1 MQLKSQNKGQRAN
14 LPLLEDSMPHSE
26 EYYKILSDMQEWPD
40 WKIQAYNDCIATSAH
55 ANKLKIKVTSE
66 EAIESW
72 SEMSK
77 KIAEANASIKALSEA
92 FKNIEN
98 KKENHQMKFIIGN
111 RGSGVTTDILLEA
124 SKFNRPI
131 IVPMEPDK
139 AYIKDKCVDLGI
151 PCPDV
156 YTFKQVKDGILR
168 GQKACIVHISDV
180 NAYLEWSL
188 REYGFEGRIGTVSA
202 SLEAQFE

>member
-1 MQLKSQNKGQRAN
+1 
-14 LPLLEDSMPHSE
+14 MPHSE
-26 EYYKILSDMQEWPD
+26 EYYKILSEIQKWPD

-55 ANKLKIKVTSE
+55 ANKLEIKVTSE

-72 SEMSK
+72 NEMSK

-92 FKNIEN
+92 FENIEN
-98 KKENHQMKFIIGN
+98 KKENYQMKFIIGN

-131 IVPMEPDK
+131 IVPMGPDK

-156 YTFKQVKDGILR
+156 YTFKQVKDGILSV
-168 GQKACIVHISDV
+168 QKTCIVYISDV
-180 NAYLEWSL
+180 NAYLKWSL
-188 REYGFEGRIGTVSA
+188 KEYGFEGRIGTVSA

>member
-1 MQLKSQNKGQRAN
+1 MQLKSQNRGQRAN
-14 LPLLEDSMPHSE
+14 LALLEDSMLHSE
-26 EYYKILSDMQEWPD
+26 EYYKILSETQEWPD
-40 WKIQAYNDCIATSAH
+40 WKINTYNDCVATSAH
-55 ANKLKIKVTSE
+55 GKKLEIQVTSE
-66 EAIESW
+66 EAIKSW
-72 SEMSK
+72 NE
-77 KIAEANASIKALSEA
+77 KIKEIGKAIKALEEFEDA
-92 FKNIEN
+92 LKNIG
-98 KKENHQMKFIIGN
+98 KGNHQMKFIIGN

-168 GQKACIVHISDV
+168 GQKACIIHISDV

-188 REYGFEGRIGTVSA
+188 KEYGFEGRIGSVSA
-202 SLEAQFE
+202 SLEARFE

>member
-1 MQLKSQNKGQRAN
+1 MGQRAEI
-14 LPLLEDSMPHSE
+14 PKIPYIEDSIPS
-26 EYYKILSDMQEWPD
+26 Q
-40 WKIQAYNDCIATSAH
+40 
-55 ANKLKIKVTSE
+55 
-66 EAIESW
+66 EAIQSFNEFC
-72 SEMSK
+72 K
-77 KIAEANASIKALSEA
+77 KLSEANTSIKAIGNALE
-92 FKNIEN
+92 NIRN

-111 RGSGVTTDILLEA
+111 RGSGATTDILLEA
-124 SKFNRPI
+124 SKFDRPI

-151 PCPDV
+151 RCPDV

-188 REYGFEGRIGTVSA
+188 KQYGFEGRIGTVSA

>member
-1 MQLKSQNKGQRAN
+1 MNKRKRAEI
-14 LPLLEDSMPHSE
+14 PKIPFIEDSIPS
-26 EYYKILSDMQEWPD
+26 QE
-40 WKIQAYNDCIATSAH
+40 T
-55 ANKLKIKVTSE
+55 IKSFNE
-66 EAIESW
+66 FC
-72 SEMSK
+72 K
-77 KIAEANASIKALSEA
+77 KLSEA
-92 FKNIEN
+92 STLTNDIKDNLKSINN
-98 KKENHQMKFIIGN
+98 KRETHQMKFIIGN

-139 AYIKDKCVDLGI
+139 TYIKDKCVDLGI

-188 REYGFEGRIGTVSA
+188 KQYGFEGRIGTVSA